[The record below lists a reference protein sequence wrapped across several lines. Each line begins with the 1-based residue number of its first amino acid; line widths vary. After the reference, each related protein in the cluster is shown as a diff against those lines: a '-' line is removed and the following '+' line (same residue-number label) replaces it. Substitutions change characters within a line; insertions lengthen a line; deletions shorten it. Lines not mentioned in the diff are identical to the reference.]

1 MNDQL
6 VVDTD
11 AMRAHA
17 GLLDSVAAGLAE
29 ACDASVST
37 AMPDNSFG
45 ILCAFLLPV
54 VTTVQGAAAAGVTAA
69 AAAVSAERGAI
80 LGSARAYDTV
90 DSAVGRALTSMKE
103 LLP

>member
-1 MNDQL
+1 MSNEL

-17 GLLDSVAAGLAE
+17 GRLEAVAHGLSE
-29 ACDASVST
+29 ACDASVRT
-37 AMPDNSFG
+37 AMPDTSFG

-69 AAAVSAERGAI
+69 AAAVSAERVAI
-80 LGSARAYDTV
+80 LGSATAYDAV
-90 DSAVGRALTSMKE
+90 DSVVGDALTSIKE